1 MRFEKG
7 EKSLSKGGFELAS
20 KRMHLIT
27 YANETDAEKHIF
39 CVFTNSIGA
48 SQHKV
53 GGRS

>member
-7 EKSLSKGGFELAS
+7 EFFLSKGGFELAS
-20 KRMHLIT
+20 NRMHLII
-27 YANETDAEKHIF
+27 YAAETDAEKHIL
-39 CVFTNSIGA
+39 CVFTNSIGV